1 MGTITRGLANNVTTA
16 GRVAATG
23 ISNSSV
29 TSVTSFAGIT
39 GGNGSFTRLSTT
51 TVGSATA
58 SVTLTGM
65 SSTYKLYMI
74 DYAGV
79 SPVTDNVNF
88 QCKWSSDN
96 GTTFHVCMA
105 SGLRQYNG
113 ESAGSEAIGMN
124 GTAGAV
130 QSGTVVLITD
140 CGNDSDMGQCG
151 QLWISNPASTSLSK
165 MFRSTHIGHH
175 SNDLAWTSWIDGYV
189 NADSTAINSI
199 QFSMASGN
207 IAAGSFRIY
216 GVTV

>member
-16 GRVAATG
+16 GRIAASG

-51 TVGSATA
+51 TVSSATA

-65 SSTYKLYMI
+65 DSTYKLYMI

-79 SPVTDNVNF
+79 APVNDSVHL

-96 GTTFHVCMA
+96 GTTFHACMA

-113 ESAGSEAIGMN
+113 ESDGTAQIGMN
-124 GTAGAV
+124 GSAGAV
-130 QSGTVVLITD
+130 QSSTIVLITD
-140 CGNDSDMGQCG
+140 CGNDADMTNCG

-165 MFRSTHIGHH
+165 MFRSNNVGHH
-175 SNDLAWTSWIDGYV
+175 SSDLCWTSWIDGYV
-189 NADSTAINSI
+189 NDTTAINSI
-199 QFSMASGN
+199 QFSMQSGN